1 VTPIYVLL
9 HDSSCNHNSILK
21 YFIIFRTPE
30 QFPSVVNLL
39 AESYNPHV
47 RCGAAMALG
56 LACAGT
62 GNRVN
67 IGYFYSLINL

>member
-1 VTPIYVLL
+1 MYL
-9 HDSSCNHNSILK
+9 
-21 YFIIFRTPE
+21 IIFRTPE
-30 QFPSVVNLL
+30 QFPSVVTLL

-67 IGYFYSLINL
+67 IIFLLFIVN

>member
-1 VTPIYVLL
+1 VTYTYLL
-9 HDSSCNHNSILK
+9 LYNSSYEISK
-21 YFIIFRTPE
+21 YLFYIFRTPE
-30 QFPSVVNLL
+30 QFPSVIGLL

-62 GNRVN
+62 GNKVD
-67 IGYFYSLINL
+67 IFCIVF

>member
-1 VTPIYVLL
+1 M
-9 HDSSCNHNSILK
+9 
-21 YFIIFRTPE
+21 FRTPE

-67 IGYFYSLINL
+67 MKLFFFLTDYKFLGSNCCTGTDVK